1 MLMRTPITI
10 ECELDLKTKLTVHE
24 ELLCVHSKQL
34 LGQFEKVK
42 SARTQFAK
50 ADAFREKVAAYVF
63 PECSQ
68 KEFEDRHLEQQVR
81 YVSTT
86 WMYTTIPIFNA
97 LSHVQ
102 TSNWTHLTCIRSN
115 H

>member
-1 MLMRTPITI
+1 MLMQTPITI
-10 ECELDLKTKLTVHE
+10 ECELGLKTKLTVHE

-34 LGQFEKVK
+34 LGQFEKAK

-68 KEFEDRHLEQQVR
+68 KEFEERHLEQQVR

-86 WMYTTIPIFNA
+86 WMYTTIPIVNA
-97 LSHVQ
+97 LSHVR
-102 TSNWTHLTCIRSN
+102 TSN
-115 H
+115 